1 MLKNVKVITGIITV
15 LVIFTV
21 LQMVTSGLF
30 YSSVNKDRH
39 NFQKTDVLNYQQSQ
53 LTYSVLTL
61 IKTRV
66 TVNRVAIRFLKNQKD
81 QASVDE
87 MKKLLDT
94 AGASLVQAEGYFNS
108 YKTSPRI
115 DGQDSMLADLVEKQY
130 QTMHDI
136 LKMSIQYLGEGN
148 YSAYSSLDSQ
158 KAQDD
163 VDASYTQWRG
173 QNATMLQAAA
183 QENLDSYNS
192 MLWTL
197 GVILLLVILVILV
210 MWTGLQHVLVRPL
223 HQIMQHIGAIAEGDL
238 TQTIDATGNNEMG
251 KLSAGVQAMQRSL
264 IRTVSAV
271 RDSADAIYSGASEIS
286 SGSSDLSSRTEEQAA
301 SLVETAASME
311 ELTATVKQNTD
322 NARQATHL
330 AKNAS
335 DTAIKGGKVVDTVV
349 HTMNAIADS
358 SQQIAHITG
367 VIDSIA
373 FQTNILALNAA
384 VEAARAGEQGRGFA
398 VVAGEVRT
406 LAQRSAQA
414 AKEIKGLIDN
424 AVSRVDAGSSQV
436 QEAGTTMHEI
446 VQAVT
451 RVTDIMGE
459 IATASDEQSKG
470 IEQVG
475 LAVSQMDGVTQQNA
489 ALVEES
495 ATAAASLETLAGQ
508 LRHAVDVFRLN
519 STQKAAHQ
527 APSGNNTPPRLTGTR
542 KALPATASHDNW
554 ETF

>member
-94 AGASLVQAEGYFNS
+94 AGASLAQAEGYFNS
-108 YKTSPRI
+108 YKASPRI
-115 DGQDSMLADLVEKQY
+115 DGQDSALADLVEKQY
-130 QTMHDI
+130 QAMHDI

-148 YSAYSSLDSQ
+148 YPAYSSMDSQ

-163 VDASYTQWRG
+163 VDTSYTQWRG

-210 MWTGLQHVLVRPL
+210 MWTGLQQVLLRPL
-223 HQIMQHIGAIAEGDL
+223 RQIMQHIGAIADGDL
-238 TQTIDATGNNEMG
+238 TQTIDATGNNEMS
-251 KLSAGVQAMQRSL
+251 KLSAGVQAMQHSL

-335 DTAIKGGKVVDTVV
+335 DTAVKGGKVVDTVV

-436 QEAGTTMHEI
+436 KEAGTTMHEI

-495 ATAAASLETLAGQ
+495 ATAAASLEGLAGQ
-508 LRHAVDVFRLN
+508 LRHAVDVFRL
-519 STQKAAHQ
+519 SSARQADHR
-527 APSGNNTPPRLTGTR
+527 APSGDSTPPRLNSTR
-542 KALPATASHDNW
+542 KALPTTVSHDNW